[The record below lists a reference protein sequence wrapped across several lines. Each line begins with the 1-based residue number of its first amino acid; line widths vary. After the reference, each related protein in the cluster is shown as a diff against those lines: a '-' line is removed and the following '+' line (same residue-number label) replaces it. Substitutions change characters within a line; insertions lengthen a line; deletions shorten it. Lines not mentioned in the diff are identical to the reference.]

1 MAGVVGSSRIRAGR
15 MARRPDG
22 RRRRSAAVAL
32 ALLLALPV
40 GLSACGGSGAT
51 AEAVKSCRLVE
62 RSLRDIQLAASATGA
77 EHRSLVRRA
86 ARDLREAVQPAAV
99 AAAKGAQ
106 WAPLAT
112 TLSESNRV
120 AESRLE
126 HALRI
131 ECRAAKAGFV
141 PPAYGHHA
149 GEGKPPPGL
158 PPTPPTDN

>member
-1 MAGVVGSSRIRAGR
+1 

-77 EHRSLVRRA
+77 EHRRLVRRA